1 MSRKVLGVAILSIIM
16 FATSCVSKK
25 KLKVSEEALLGQ
37 KELLKLCENRNND
50 LEKQLLD
57 LQKDMEDAKLQVS
70 KTDEE
75 LDQTYIKL
83 KSAEDQIALLKST
96 NSTLIDQL
104 SSLSVI
110 NKSGA
115 ESIKKSLD
123 QINQQSQ
130 YIKDLTKSM
139 QYKDSV
145 NLALA
150 INLKRSLSDFND
162 KDVSIEVK
170 KGVVYISLS
179 DNMLFKSASSV
190 INPSAENVLGKI
202 AGILNDHKELDVLV
216 EGHTDN
222 VPMSTECVADNWEL
236 SAKRAISV
244 VRLLQ
249 SKYKVDPARMTAGG
263 RSEFQPKSA
272 NATAAGK
279 AENRRT
285 EIIILPKLDE
295 FFKLM
300 EVQPKG
306 K

>member
-1 MSRKVLGVAILSIIM
+1 MLKKIFVAILFIAIASSP
-16 FATSCVSKK
+16 SCVSKK
-25 KLKVSEEALLGQ
+25 KLKASEEALLSQ
-37 KELLKLCENRNND
+37 KELLKLCENRND
-50 LEKQLLD
+50 ELEKQLLD
-57 LQKDMEDAKLQVS
+57 LQKNMEDAKLQVS

-75 LDQTYIKL
+75 LDQTLIKL
-83 KSAEDQIALLKST
+83 KGAEEQIALLKST
-96 NSTLIDQL
+96 NNTLIDQL

-179 DNMLFKSASSV
+179 DNMLFKSASAV
-190 INPSAENVLGKI
+190 INPGAETVLGKI

-222 VPMSTECVADNWEL
+222 VPMSNECVADNWEL

-249 SKYKVDPARMTAGG
+249 SKYKVNPARMTAGG
-263 RSEFQPKSA
+263 RSEFQPKSP
-272 NATAAGK
+272 NTTAAGK